1 MKKMYVL
8 SVLCITVIL
17 FTLNPVFSQNTEESF
32 STQINIPYECE
43 EDLIEIM
50 FDKDSEV
57 RLRNGSLV
65 DLKTD
70 ALLGVDQIL
79 VQLDWHTW
87 FRICDVPE
95 DILNHWSINGERK
108 TGKPVYNMNNIYRLQ
123 IPKGYNI
130 WEFCKSYSFAE
141 DADNRHG

>member
-50 FDKDSEV
+50 FDNSIIG
-57 RLRNGSLV
+57 RLTANVKRVSLF
-65 DLKTD
+65 
-70 ALLGVDQIL
+70 I
-79 VQLDWHTW
+79 
-87 FRICDVPE
+87 I
-95 DILNHWSINGERK
+95 
-108 TGKPVYNMNNIYRLQ
+108 
-123 IPKGYNI
+123 
-130 WEFCKSYSFAE
+130 
-141 DADNRHG
+141 